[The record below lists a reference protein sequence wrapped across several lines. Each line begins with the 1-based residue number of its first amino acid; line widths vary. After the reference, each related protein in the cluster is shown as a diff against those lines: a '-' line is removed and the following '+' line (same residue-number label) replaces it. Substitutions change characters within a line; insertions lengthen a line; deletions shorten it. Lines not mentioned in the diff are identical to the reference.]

1 VLELDSWK
9 LQGWGE
15 ACLSPH
21 VAVFTTFYQD
31 HLNYYQAHPEQYL
44 ADKANIFLYQTESDT
59 LVVGKQ
65 CAPLIIEKY
74 GERMVAKTLV
84 VDETKLP
91 DTWVLR
97 IPGLHNRYNAA
108 LALAAVR
115 EMGVADEVS
124 RTALES
130 FRGVPGRLEFLREV
144 KGVKIYNDNNSTTPE
159 ATIAALR
166 AVGTSGE
173 RRAVLIMGGDEKN
186 LDMTGLINE
195 IPLWCSKVV
204 LFKERGTDRIRDAI
218 FALKSVGVDVYEEEG
233 LEATVERA
241 FSVAKSGDTILYSP
255 AFSSFGK
262 YFKNEYDRG
271 DQFNDLVKTL

>member
-1 VLELDSWK
+1 
-9 LQGWGE
+9 
-15 ACLSPH
+15 
-21 VAVFTTFYQD
+21 
-31 HLNYYQAHPEQYL
+31 
-44 ADKANIFLYQTESDT
+44 
-59 LVVGKQ
+59 
-65 CAPLIIEKY
+65 
-74 GERMVAKTLV
+74 
-84 VDETKLP
+84 
-91 DTWVLR
+91 
-97 IPGLHNRYNAA
+97 
-108 LALAAVR
+108 
-115 EMGVADEVS
+115 
-124 RTALES
+124 
-130 FRGVPGRLEFLREV
+130 
-144 KGVKIYNDNNSTTPE
+144 
-159 ATIAALR
+159 
-166 AVGTSGE
+166 
-173 RRAVLIMGGDEKN
+173 MGGDEKN